1 MSLIFLPILPL
12 GIMFSLVAFCVNY
25 AVFKYKLLNKHK
37 TPEQLASKVIL
48 FFSKQLPLYVYI
60 SILMLLGHVFLEHR
74 EAVKRLES
82 GKPMVLD
89 DYRARLQYAVFYAA
103 GASIYMLIP
112 I

>member
-25 AVFKYKLLNKHK
+25 VVFKYKLLNKHK

-60 SILMLLGHVFLEHR
+60 SILMLLGHVFLEYR
-74 EAVKRLES
+74 EAWNLLQAGE
-82 GKPMVLD
+82 PMVLD
-89 DYRARLQYAVFYAA
+89 DYRERRNQATFYAA
-103 GASIYMLIP
+103 GATIYMLVP